1 MIAPHCEEG
10 VECTA
15 WLYWP
20 MVIFFGVYKAI
31 SMGTLYPYVSLVVEK
46 DMLPLAFGILTAF
59 SNILTFTLNLIGAEI
74 I

>member
-1 MIAPHCEEG
+1 
-10 VECTA
+10 
-15 WLYWP
+15 

-31 SMGTLYPYVSLVVEK
+31 SMGTLYPSVSLVVEK